1 MSNKLCD
8 ECEELKEELALLT
21 IDYDEL
27 CEKYDALDES
37 FVKSQNDYDELE
49 GILNSIKDL
58 IRYM

>member
-21 IDYDEL
+21 IDYDKL
-27 CEKYDALDES
+27 CEKYDVLDES
-37 FVKSQNDYDELE
+37 FVESQNKYDELK

>member
-1 MSNKLCD
+1 MSNGLCD
-8 ECEELKEELALLT
+8 ECEGLKEELALLT